1 MDLIDGLC
9 LFNRN
14 CTGFT
19 HLDAALTTQTFVS
32 IYRNRFIIL
41 HLKHFNRADIYTFL
55 TTFAFFYVNS
65 RDKSHL
71 KSLLSQYN

>member
-19 HLDAALTTQTFVS
+19 HFDAALTTQTFVS

-41 HLKHFNRADIYTFL
+41 HLKHFNRDRHLHIPHNLRIFL
-55 TTFAFFYVNS
+55 
-65 RDKSHL
+65 R
-71 KSLLSQYN
+71 QQ